1 MTSPPIADRLP
12 RRLLLI
18 ALVALALRVLL
29 VFSGGQFYWPD
40 ENRYGQA
47 GEMLE
52 ELSHA
57 QIRRVALRLSGG
69 DHPLFNVFAL
79 VPAFVQRHFGPS
91 PRIPGV
97 YFATYSA
104 GSILLI
110 GLIARRLGSPPGEAL
125 LASALLAASSSFFY
139 FARHVVPYD
148 VAMMLNLAAL
158 YVGAR
163 PGDRL
168 TASAWCGVLAG
179 CAFLTYAGY
188 WTLSAVVVLT
198 HVVRSPGLPQAIR
211 RGVVV
216 IAGLATP
223 AAVVM
228 AITLPFGGNLVRSL
242 AGFSQAVTQGEFAEG
257 WRLPWEYLW
266 HAEHGVLVVWTVGTA
281 CALGLIRRVSP
292 TSKAALMGIATVY
305 GLLVFTSTVLHKF
318 VVYGRL
324 SRQLVP
330 FLCLATAG
338 ALWSLRDSVSVRFRV
353 AFIGAVIALVLV
365 QAAFNMSTV
374 FRVTFPR
381 EFLSE
386 ALSDPRVTS
395 PDDLFPINVGHI
407 YPSPTTVQLP
417 NEFIV
422 LRRTPHPLQF
432 LPYQYEGYTPA
443 ERAVLRS
450 RDINMTL
457 LLVPHR

>member
-1 MTSPPIADRLP
+1 MTSRPLADRLP

-18 ALVALALRVLL
+18 ALVALALRVML

-47 GEMLE
+47 VEMLE

-57 QIRRVALRLSGG
+57 QIQRVALRLSDA

-79 VPAFVQRHFGPS
+79 VPAFLQKHFGQS

-97 YFATYSA
+97 YFAVYSV

-125 LASALLAASSSFFY
+125 LASVLLAASSSFFY

-148 VAMMLNLAAL
+148 VAMMLDLAAL

-179 CAFLTYAGY
+179 CAFLTYTGY
-188 WTLSAVVVLT
+188 WTLSAVAVLIHVVLAP
-198 HVVRSPGLPQAIR
+198 SLPQAMR
-211 RGVVV
+211 RGVVAA
-216 IAGLATP
+216 AGLATP

-228 AITLPFGGNLVRSL
+228 AITLPFGGNLARSL
-242 AGFSQAVTQGEFAEG
+242 ASFSHAVTQGEFAEG

-266 HAEHGVLVVWTVGTA
+266 HAEHGLLVVWTVGTV
-281 CALGLIRRVSP
+281 CALVLIRRIST
-292 TSKAALMGIATVY
+292 TSKAALLGIATVY
-305 GLLVFTSTVLHKF
+305 GVLAFTSTILHKF

-324 SRQLVP
+324 SRQIVP
-330 FLCLATAG
+330 LLCLATAG

-353 AFIGAVIALVLV
+353 AFMGVVVALVVV
-365 QAAFNMSTV
+365 QAAFNMTTV

-381 EFLSE
+381 EFLRE

-417 NEFIV
+417 DEFIV